1 MKFGQETE
9 WKPTSFV
16 FANIQPMT
24 STNGRLLV
32 PIICEY
38 ISLYKF
44 VEQEVENETNEFYE
58 TDHEAEY
65 GNEHASIREFVE
77 EEEVKNPA
85 EAIEVRV
92 SP

>member
-1 MKFGQETE
+1 MTE
-9 WKPTSFV
+9 WKPTSYV

-24 STNGRLLV
+24 ATNGRLLV

-44 VEQEVENETNEFYE
+44 IEQDFELNETNEFYE
-58 TDHEAEY
+58 TDHEEEY
-65 GNEHASIREFVE
+65 GDEHASNQEFAE
-77 EEEVKNPA
+77 EEEVKDQA
-85 EAIEVRV
+85 EVVEVRV